1 MLHGCDRLCGQILAA
16 PAAPAAPDHHR
27 RHHLDAARREEFI
40 REYFAAQSAAQH
52 HTGGHPDAVG
62 VGTPPGA
69 LGAAVPH
76 SASDSGAMDLVRLA
90 REAEASS
97 RRGRGGGGAS
107 NAQTNPNKHPNPPKG
122 KPGRPKK
129 KKETPT
135 CMVYDC
141 DALSEPCK
149 RKLKLCAA
157 HKRAVS
163 VRLERG
169 GPLQR
174 YCRYCHV
181 LHDLDAFPKKDIR
194 TICVMRNE
202 LRLKR
207 SRERRRELQ
216 LVAALKGKEAEAEAA
231 ATTGVPA
238 PRAPDPRFRAVGPR
252 LPFAPAGE
260 EDAEER
266 EAAAEVAGLMQ
277 AGEEVGKD
285 EEMEQAGRVEEEG
298 EEGGAKDGEGE

>member
-1 MLHGCDRLCGQILAA
+1 
-16 PAAPAAPDHHR
+16 
-27 RHHLDAARREEFI
+27 
-40 REYFAAQSAAQH
+40 
-52 HTGGHPDAVG
+52 
-62 VGTPPGA
+62 
-69 LGAAVPH
+69 
-76 SASDSGAMDLVRLA
+76 
-90 REAEASS
+90 
-97 RRGRGGGGAS
+97 
-107 NAQTNPNKHPNPPKG
+107 
-122 KPGRPKK
+122 
-129 KKETPT
+129 
-135 CMVYDC
+135 MVYDC

-238 PRAPDPRFRAVGPR
+238 PRAPDPPFPCRRPPASVCPRGGGGRGGARSGGGGRRAH
-252 LPFAPAGE
+252 AGGGGG
-260 EDAEER
+260 R
-266 EAAAEVAGLMQ
+266 EGR
-277 AGEEVGKD
+277 GDG
-285 EEMEQAGRVEEEG
+285 AGR
-298 EEGGAKDGEGE
+298 EGGGGRGRRGERKTERGSEGSIARTSWTFSSKNT